1 MNEKELSQLSDEELL
16 KVAKNFR
23 PSPVFD
29 AFFIGFLAGI
39 VIFGVAVNAWGFP
52 LLIPLFLIYLF
63 LKKPRQYRALQKEL
77 KGRNL
82 KYPPR
87 SDD

>member
-16 KVAKNFR
+16 KVAKNSK
-23 PSPVFD
+23 PSPIFD

-39 VIFGVAVNAWGFP
+39 LIFGVVVNAWGFP
-52 LLIPLFLIYLF
+52 LLIPLLLIYLF
-63 LKKPRQYRALQKEL
+63 LKKPRQYKALQKEL
-77 KGRNL
+77 KARNL
-82 KYPPR
+82 PYPPQ